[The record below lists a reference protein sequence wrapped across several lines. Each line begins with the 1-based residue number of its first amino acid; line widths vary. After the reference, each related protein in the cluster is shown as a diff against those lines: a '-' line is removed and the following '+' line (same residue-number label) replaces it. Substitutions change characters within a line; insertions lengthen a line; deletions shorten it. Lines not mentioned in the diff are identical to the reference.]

1 MTFAYS
7 LIIMKLWMSAI
18 PVEKMDKRVEAQARA
33 RKKVL

>member
-1 MTFAYS
+1 
-7 LIIMKLWMSAI
+7 MKLWMSAI